1 MDGVRLEAVYDRN
14 RIVALLRYSKDH
26 GTVLGIHSPVLGGGV
41 YITAVNCIITGEE
54 TTVVLSSYD
63 SSGNILTTSKL
74 KLADIRCVFPFQ
86 SVFENPYTKDLR
98 WYTAA

>member
-1 MDGVRLEAVYDRN
+1 MNGVKLEAVYDRN

-26 GTVLGIHSPVLGGGV
+26 GTVLGIHSPALGGGV
-41 YITAVNCIITGEE
+41 YITAVSCITTGAE
-54 TTVVLSSYD
+54 TTVVLNSYD

-74 KLADIRCVFPFQ
+74 RLADIRCVFPFQ